1 MVDPRRVEQADSS
14 VWLARNP
21 ATEGMSVIT
30 SLPDI
35 SELPGI
41 AIAEYTQWFKARV
54 AQILE
59 WLPTSGVA
67 IFYQSDVKLN
77 GVWLDKSYLVLA
89 AGEST
94 TTSLLWRKVVCRK
107 PVGTESLGRPG
118 FTHMLALS
126 RTVPRTTRVLGP
138 DVLPSAGTMG
148 WSRAMGAAACHL
160 ACRYLRAESATTTV
174 VDPFCGRGDLLAVAE
189 SYGFS
194 SLGIDISAKRCR
206 AARGATLAV
215 SPPAPAPSP

>member
-1 MVDPRRVEQADSS
+1 MQAMVDPRRVEQADSS
-14 VWLARNP
+14 AWLARNP
-21 ATEGMSVIT
+21 ATEGTSVIT

-35 SELPGI
+35 SELPGLT
-41 AIAEYTQWFKARV
+41 IAEYTHWFKARV

-59 WLPTSGVA
+59 WLPASGVA

-89 AGEST
+89 AAEL
-94 TTSLLWRKVVCRK
+94 TTSALLWRKVVCRK

-126 RTVPRTTRVLGP
+126 RTVPRGIRVLGP

-148 WSRAMGAAACHL
+148 WSRAMGAAACQV
-160 ACRYLRAESATTTV
+160 ACRYLRAESTTTIV
-174 VDPFCGRGDLLAVAE
+174 VDPFCGRGDLLAIAE
-189 SYGFS
+189 SHGFS
-194 SLGIDISAKRCR
+194 SVGIDISAKRCR
-206 AARGATLAV
+206 AARSAMLAV
-215 SPPAPAPSP
+215 APPLP